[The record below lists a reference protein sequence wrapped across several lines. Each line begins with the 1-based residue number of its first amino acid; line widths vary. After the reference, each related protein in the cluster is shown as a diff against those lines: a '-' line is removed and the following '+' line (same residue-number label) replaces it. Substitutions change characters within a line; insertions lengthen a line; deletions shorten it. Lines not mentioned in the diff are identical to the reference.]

1 MKKINLYT
9 FATDIKKD
17 TYRPALCGVFHDE
30 EAQEAV
36 VTDAQILVISRN
48 HYDPE
53 KAGQIIDKTGA
64 PILLKNK
71 EGEQYT
77 PKYPRW
83 QSVIPDAKSGTA
95 FPLDELIKA
104 YQNGAN
110 FLKNVPAT
118 YEDGTK
124 IRRDQRTVY
133 LAVGVQDRGGM
144 YGDYYYIGFSFSLI
158 KRLMALPQEG
168 AKVYAYGP
176 RRALYWVNESEG
188 LRAIFMP
195 TMIDQKA
202 AEKAG
207 VDGLYNPLEAAEST
221 GMYLGPTTITCDR
234 YGCAERLFRTP
245 EKAERV
251 PTYRCLGEDSNRP
264 AVHIYPVDQFSKVEG
279 TESFY
284 TRPDPDGSLNP
295 QLYKK
300 DSESGFLIYCG
311 YAPRNREQLMP
322 VLESVDKMTYAQMVV
337 EKGWNR
343 EPSRR
348 VEYFFKRIGQPVP
361 AYC

>member
-1 MKKINLYT
+1 MKQIDLYKFVT
-9 FATDIKKD
+9 KNEP
-17 TYRPALCGVFHDE
+17 YRPALTGVFHDE
-30 EAQEAV
+30 EAQTAV
-36 VTDAQILVISRN
+36 ATDSQILVASTN

-53 KAGQIIDKTGA
+53 KAGQIIGPDGLPVLCKNDKGVKFA
-64 PILLKNK
+64 PKF
-71 EGEQYT
+71 
-77 PKYPRW
+77 PKW
-83 QSVIPDAKSGTA
+83 KSVIPDMRAGRP

-104 YQNGAN
+104 YQNAAN
-110 FLKNVPAT
+110 FMKNVPAT

-124 IRRDQRTVY
+124 IRKDQRTVY

-144 YGDYYYIGFSFSLI
+144 YGDYYYIGFTFILI
-158 KRLMALPQEG
+158 KRLMTLPQEG

-176 RRALYWVNESEG
+176 RRALLWVNESEG
-188 LRAIFMP
+188 IRAIFMP
-195 TMIDQKA
+195 TIIDQKA

-207 VDGLYNPLEAAEST
+207 VDGLYNPEEEGKAT
-221 GMYLGPTTITCDR
+221 GMYMGPTTITCDR
-234 YGCAERLFRTP
+234 YGCAGRLFRTP

-251 PTYRCLGEDSNRP
+251 PTYKCLGEDNNRP
-264 AVHIYPVDQFSKVEG
+264 AVHLYPVSEFEKVEG

-284 TRPDPDGSLNP
+284 TRPDPDGMPNP
-295 QLYKK
+295 QLYKQ

-311 YAPRNREQLMP
+311 YAPTDREKLMP
-322 VLESVDKMTYAQMVV
+322 VLEPVDKMTYAQMVV

-361 AYC
+361 AY